1 MLDLSTEDFWDINS
15 RNNYTVKEDGFLY
28 LLSDADREIFF
39 KLMKNYDNYK
49 SLRMWSSNPFCPKN
63 ICANP
68 RCSFQIEKAPFL
80 DALRKSKEN
89 LISLGFNGSFF
100 PRIEELTDELME
112 KLEQSTVER
121 ITFLSDNHRS

>member
-39 KLMKNYDNYK
+39 KLMKNYDNYE
-49 SLRMWSSNPFCPKN
+49 SLRICSVNPFCPKK

-68 RCSFQIEKAPFL
+68 HCSFQIKRTPFL
-80 DALRKSKEN
+80 DALRKSKEK

-100 PRIEELTDELME
+100 PRIEELTDELIE
-112 KLEQSTVER
+112 KLEQSGVER
-121 ITFLSDNHRS
+121 VTFLSHDHRS